1 MHSDD
6 KARFVEVDYEGYF
19 FNEKGAPVL
28 LAHPFT
34 MLWFFPLF
42 QFFISV
48 NGSVAQ
54 FFFDTKQ
61 LVVFCHTV

>member
-1 MHSDD
+1 MHSYD
-6 KARFVEVDYEGYF
+6 KAHFVEVDYEEYF
-19 FNEKGAPVL
+19 FNEKGAPTKQ
-28 LAHPFT
+28 AHPFT

-54 FFFDTKQ
+54 FFFDAKQ
-61 LVVFCHTV
+61 LVIFCHTV